1 VLVVTEDLV
10 QLIHDGAVLERHGAF
25 TLAVEKAQEK
35 LKKFQLPDPR
45 YYITQV
51 FQALLAGGADR
62 IEVFTDELRVS
73 VVFNGPGFT
82 RYELEHI
89 GDAVFESGKNRE
101 RDRLRE
107 LALGLLSLQ
116 GLNPQKIEIVSN
128 DVAWTRVQGGRA
140 SVAPAGG
147 RAQSL
152 EIQHRRSDTNEATI
166 LRHALHGAQADIWI
180 NRQVAGTK
188 GAQLSSCPWPNY
200 GFRGDGFQGAFGIA
214 YGDIQVSSVLLT
226 RYGVAFSR
234 RSEPRIQPPLVVEME
249 HLGLRKNASQSDV
262 VEDEH
267 YTSMLGQVQRIQL
280 EFSLQLAQ
288 KRLPSYQADQV
299 FNYLREVALQHLSTE
314 LLRLPLEELG
324 PLDRKL
330 VEAPLLPGVNGRRYS
345 AREVFQAD
353 NEHGGLLFC
362 EEQRLNLD
370 CPPASILRLTPA
382 SAQALLYLFP
392 RLQHLP
398 KLSAEAAQRAL
409 LKLRRAAEISLPK
422 ALIRRS
428 LELSGRTV
436 ELVLLREPATAN
448 ELLVYERELTGG
460 VVQVRSLGYTP
471 LSFALIT
478 EGQIR
483 FSREVPPEFIEVHV
497 APLYEQLIR
506 SLGSGGAKVPLLPAQ
521 QAALEYITWKAG
533 PAGIGRSGW
542 SHVPIFH
549 SVQGKPISV
558 DDMRAWLKVYPA
570 LVATY
575 GPAVNADDHAVQLT
589 PPGLAALRAVLGAD
603 NVLLAHLA
611 EPRLVERSQQAGLS
625 FASKQGVQKLEVFDE
640 DAELAAIRQ
649 EIEEAQKGGLQVREE
664 QPLDEALVLSQLGLG
679 KRPAPAAPEPQ
690 DELDPFVRQCLSA
703 TKQLGTPWLTRFEAP
718 GVEGQLVVFDGPV
731 PRPLQP
737 DHLVVKVAGNEPTS
751 YPTNLGLCGWLY
763 IPAGWEQPNRP
774 FHGVVRP
781 DSSPAHATD
790 AWPWP
795 EVPFE
800 LGIGVLNQDYVWA
813 VRRLFKLAAQ
823 HCSQVEA
830 GSQVHSLWH
839 RRIVEFFRWDEAWAN
854 SSPNSWFL
862 SVPLVR
868 TLLGE
873 WKSLLA
879 LIVSPD
885 QLFWAP
891 LVPGNTPHAA
901 HTVRIVPPLE
911 ATELARWLGRP
922 LLEAELHI
930 EEKREEQLLAEVKQR
945 LVETC
950 QKAECP
956 LEPSWIENLNFGPPT
971 RWIGGPRR
979 YFIEHKAAEGVT
991 QLNPADKLFHRLFQD
1006 QKEWQERVPLLASA
1020 VYTAINRALE
1030 DVDDSHELAYLEA
1043 MLQQL

>member
-1 VLVVTEDLV
+1 MTEDLLE
-10 QLIHDGAVLERHGAF
+10 LIHDGAVLERHGAF

-51 FQALLAGGADR
+51 FQALLAGGADH
-62 IEVFTDELRVS
+62 IEVVTEDQRVS
-73 VVFNGPGFT
+73 VLFNGPGFT
-82 RYELEHI
+82 QYELEHI

-116 GLNPQKIEIVSN
+116 GLNPQKIEIISN
-128 DVAWTRVQGGRA
+128 EVAWTRLQSGRP
-140 SVAPAGG
+140 SVAPAPG
-147 RAQSL
+147 RRQGL
-152 EIQHRRSDTNEATI
+152 EIQHRRADTNEALI
-166 LRHALHGAQADIWI
+166 LRQTLHGAQADIWI
-180 NRQVAGTK
+180 NRQVASTK
-188 GAQLSSCPWPNY
+188 GSQLSSCPWPNY
-200 GFRGDGFQGAFGIA
+200 VFRGDGFQGAFGIA

-262 VEDEH
+262 VEDDN
-267 YTSMLGQVQRIQL
+267 YTSMLGQVQKIQL

-299 FNYLREVALQHLSTE
+299 FNYLREVALQHLSAE
-314 LLRLPLEELG
+314 VLRLPLEALG

-330 VEAPLLPGVNGRRYS
+330 IEAPLLPGVNGRRYS
-345 AREVFQAD
+345 AREVYLAD
-353 NEHGGLLFC
+353 KEQGGLLFC

-370 CPPASILRLTPA
+370 CPPASVLRLTPA
-382 SAQALLYLFP
+382 SASSLQYLFP

-409 LKLRRAAEISLPK
+409 LKLRRAAEVSLPK
-422 ALIRRS
+422 PLIRRS
-428 LELSGRTV
+428 MELAGRTV
-436 ELVLLREPATAN
+436 ELILLREPPDHN
-448 ELLVYERELTGG
+448 DLLVYERELTGG
-460 VVQVRSLGYTP
+460 VVQVRSLGFTP
-471 LSFALIT
+471 LPFALIT
-478 EGQIR
+478 EGHIR
-483 FSREVPPEFIEVHV
+483 FSQQVPPAFIEAHV
-497 APLYEQLIR
+497 APLYEDLIR
-506 SLGSGGAKVPLLPAQ
+506 ALTSAGVAKVPLLPAQ
-521 QAALEYITWKAG
+521 QAALQYITWKAG
-533 PAGIGRSGW
+533 PTGIGRSGW
-542 SHVPIFH
+542 SHLPIFH
-549 SVQGKPISV
+549 TVQSKPVSV
-558 DDMRAWLKVYPA
+558 DDMRAWLEVYPA
-570 LVATY
+570 LIATY
-575 GPAVNADDHAVQLT
+575 GPAVNGDDHAVQLT
-589 PPGLAALRAVLGAD
+589 PTGLAVLRELFGAEK
-603 NVLLAHLA
+603 VLLAHLA

-625 FASKQGVQKLEVFDE
+625 LAAKQGVQKVEVFDE
-640 DAELAAIRQ
+640 DAELAVIRQ
-649 EIEEAQKGGLQVREE
+649 EIEQAQAGGLQVREQ

-679 KRPAPAAPEPQ
+679 RRTVEVESRPGRQ
-690 DELDPFVRQCLSA
+690 LDEFVQQCLKA

-718 GVEGQLVVFDGPV
+718 FVEGQLVVFEGPV
-731 PRPLQP
+731 PKPLQP
-737 DHLVVKVAGNEPTS
+737 DQLVVKVAGNEPAY

-763 IPAGWEQPNRP
+763 IPAGWEQPKSP

-790 AWPWP
+790 SWPWP
-795 EVPFE
+795 ELPFE
-800 LGIGVLNQDYVWA
+800 LGIGALNQDYVWA

-823 HCSQVEA
+823 HCSQVEP

-839 RRIVEFFRWDEAWAN
+839 RRLVEFLRWDEAWAR
-854 SSPNSWFL
+854 SSAASWFL

-873 WKSLLA
+873 WKTLLA
-879 LIVSPD
+879 LESCPD
-885 QLFWAP
+885 QLYWAP
-891 LVPGNTPHAA
+891 LLPGNTAHAA
-901 HTVRIVPPLE
+901 HTLRIVPPLD

-922 LLEAELHI
+922 LLEAELHV
-930 EEKREEQLLAEVKQR
+930 EEKREAQLLAEVKQR

-956 LEPSWIENLNFGPPT
+956 LEAAWVENLDFGPPT

-1006 QKEWQERVPLLASA
+1006 QKDWHERVPLLASA
-1020 VYTAINRALE
+1020 VYTAINRAIE